1 MKTRS
6 ALAAGLAGYKEINLR
21 ALKVLGPNGW
31 LVTCSCSYHVEEA
44 ELTAVVHEAARDAR
58 RRIRIVERRSQAG
71 DHPVHPAMPET
82 RYLKCLIVAVE

>member
-1 MKTRS
+1 MTARTIQW
-6 ALAAGLAGYKEINLR
+6 LMM
-21 ALKVLGPNGW
+21 LGPNGW